1 MDLPNWARA
10 ELEMGGGEGKQ
21 EKNTAG
27 AELNGG
33 FHRDCLK
40 SSARVR

>member
-1 MDLPNWARA
+1 MGLPNWARA
-10 ELEMGGGEGKQ
+10 ELEMGGGRESRKKKIA
-21 EKNTAG
+21 E